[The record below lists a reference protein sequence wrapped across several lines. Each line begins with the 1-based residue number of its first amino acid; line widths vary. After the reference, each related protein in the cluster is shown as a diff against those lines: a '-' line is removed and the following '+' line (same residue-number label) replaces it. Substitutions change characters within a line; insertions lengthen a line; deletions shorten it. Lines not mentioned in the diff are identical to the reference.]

1 MTINLIFSAL
11 IGYLLGNISSAYMYV
26 RHVLHKDIRELG
38 SGNAGATNVNRVLGV
53 WAGLQVFILDVFKGV
68 LAVLVGGWLAGMNG
82 AVIGGLAVVAGHD
95 WPVVLNFRGGKGMA
109 TMLGVLLML
118 LPQAA
123 LMAVVLFVVVVFA
136 TRFVSLGSLAVCLLA
151 APAAIALGQHLP
163 LVLLFGT
170 LGLMGIFQHRAN
182 IGRLFKGTE
191 SRLVLSRSTNG
202 SPLP

>member
-1 MTINLIFSAL
+1 LTISLIFSAL
-11 IGYLLGNISSAYMYV
+11 IGYLLGNISSAYLYV

-68 LAVLVGGWLAGMNG
+68 AAVLLGGWLAGMNG
-82 AVIGGLAVVAGHD
+82 AMLGGLAVVAGHD

-123 LMAVVLFVVVVFA
+123 LMAVVLFVVVVAA
-136 TRFVSLGSLAVCLLA
+136 TRFVSLGSLAVCLMA
-151 APAAIALGQHLP
+151 APAAIALGEPLA

-170 LGLMGIFQHRAN
+170 LGLMGAFQHRAN

-202 SPLP
+202 SPLH

>member
-1 MTINLIFSAL
+1 MTISLIFSAL
-11 IGYLLGNISSAYMYV
+11 IGYLLGNISSAYLYV

-68 LAVLVGGWLAGMNG
+68 VAVLLGGWLAGMNG
-82 AVIGGLAVVAGHD
+82 AMLGGLAVVAGHD

-123 LMAVVLFVVVVFA
+123 LMAVVLFFVVVAA
-136 TRFVSLGSLAVCLLA
+136 TRFVSLGSLAVCLMA
-151 APAAIALGQHLP
+151 APAAIAMGEP
-163 LVLLFGT
+163 LLLTLLFGT
-170 LGLMGIFQHRAN
+170 LGMMGIFQHRAN
-182 IGRLFKGTE
+182 IGRLLKGTE

-202 SPLP
+202 SPLQ